1 MQSNLI
7 TKTAKITF
15 IVVLVLLLTLFFLYV
30 FKVLLLILGGTLI
43 ALFFDG
49 IASFINEK
57 LPKTNKRIITVF
69 TVGFIIGIFT
79 LLIYNLYPRITEQII
94 ILKND
99 LPEAINSLRKTI
111 QSNEALNYIVENI
124 NNSFKSKGVSGNIQ
138 SFFSSVFG
146 IIGDFYIMIALGFFF
161 LVQPS
166 IYIDGIIQ
174 LFTKN
179 SRKEVLKTIISIEKI
194 LKKWLLGKLFSMLIV
209 GFLTGIGLY
218 LLGVPL
224 ALTLAIIATIC
235 AFIPNVGPIIALAP
249 ALLIAFSKGD
259 EYVLYTFLLYTGIQ
273 VIESNIITPLIQ
285 REVIS
290 FPMALILI
298 AQVVLGLFTGYL
310 GLILA
315 TPVVAILL
323 LLVKKIYIQN
333 YLEKA

>member
-15 IVVLVLLLTLFFLYV
+15 IVVLVLLLTLFFLYA

-69 TVGFIIGIFT
+69 TVGFIIGVFT

-111 QSNEALNYIVENI
+111 RSNEALNYIVENI

-146 IIGDFYIMIALGFFF
+146 IIGDFYIMIALGAFF

-179 SRKEVLKTIISIEKI
+179 SKNEVFKTLTSIEKI

-224 ALTLAIIATIC
+224 ALTLAIIAAIC
-235 AFIPNVGPIIALAP
+235 AFIPNIGPIIALAP
-249 ALLIAFSKGD
+249 ALLIAFSKGE
-259 EYVLYTFLLYTGIQ
+259 EYILYTFLLYTGIQ

-298 AQVVLGLFTGYL
+298 AQVILGLFTGYL